1 MAPANTPASI
11 VAQLNAAVSEAL
23 ASPDLGHTLARQGA
37 EQAGG
42 TPEQFAQEIKRE
54 MAVWREVVKQ
64 TGIRID

>member
-1 MAPANTPASI
+1 MAPANTPAAI

-23 ASPDLGHTLARQGA
+23 ASPDLGQTLARQGA

-42 TPEQFAQEIKRE
+42 TPEQLAEEIRRE
-54 MAVWREVVKQ
+54 IAVWRDVVKQ